1 VPVVP
6 PPLYAVTGLATQHLL
21 ARKARNGTVG
31 AVRKLAGAAVAAGS
45 LALMAGS
52 ARRFRAGG
60 TTIEPFHPERA
71 STLVTDGP
79 NALTRNP
86 MYAGMAGVLTAHA
99 LVRRG
104 WLPVLPLAAFVAVI
118 DRTQIR
124 PEEAAL
130 RELFGEEYD
139 AYCARVPRWLPG
151 LPRRS

>member
-6 PPLYAVTGLATQHLL
+6 PPLYAVTGLAAQHLH
-21 ARKARNGTVG
+21 ARTARNGTVG

-52 ARRFRAGG
+52 AQRFRAGG
-60 TTIEPFHPERA
+60 TTVEPFHPERA
-71 STLVTDGP
+71 SMLVTDGP

-104 WLPVLPLAAFVAVI
+104 WLSVLPLAAFVIVI
-118 DRTQIR
+118 DHTQIR

-151 LPRRS
+151 LP

>member
-1 VPVVP
+1 
-6 PPLYAVTGLATQHLL
+6 
-21 ARKARNGTVG
+21 
-31 AVRKLAGAAVAAGS
+31 
-45 LALMAGS
+45 M
-52 ARRFRAGG
+52 
-60 TTIEPFHPERA
+60 
-71 STLVTDGP
+71 LVTDGP

-86 MYAGMAGVLTAHA
+86 MYVGMAGVLTAHA

-130 RELFGEEYD
+130 RELFGEKYD

-151 LPRRS
+151 LP

>member
-21 ARKARNGTVG
+21 ARKGGVG
-31 AVRKLAGAAVAAGS
+31 ALRKLAGAAVAAGS

-60 TTIEPFHPERA
+60 TTVEPFHPERA
-71 STLVTDGP
+71 SMLVTDGP

-86 MYAGMAGVLTAHA
+86 MYVGMAGVLTAHA
-99 LVRRG
+99 LLRRG

-118 DRTQIR
+118 DQTQIR
-124 PEEAAL
+124 PEEQAL

-151 LPRRS
+151 LP